1 MRQLKMIAA
10 FSALTSLISIEGGIR
25 AESQEKASPTSP
37 TAAVAVRNQAR
48 PGLSA
53 IAKVDSLNPKCEPVD
68 TKYKKFG
75 VFERMRHA
83 STKLINPQTADRT
96 EFVQS
101 FSPEELTKL
110 LEYKKNEL
118 TQLLAADKLAI
129 GRVDGSR
136 LVLDKC
142 DAKTL
147 AAMIVRL
154 KSAAKMGMVV
164 NTPDQAHTVLV
175 AKGYADSNL
184 ATANVGK
191 TWIAPYVTP

>member
-1 MRQLKMIAA
+1 MRRFKMIAILA
-10 FSALTSLISIEGGIR
+10 ALTAIISTEWGNR
-25 AESQEKASPTSP
+25 ADSQDKITPASPTG
-37 TAAVAVRNQAR
+37 AVAVKNQAR

-53 IAKVDSLNPKCEPVD
+53 ITMGDSLNPKCEPVD

-75 VFERMRHA
+75 VIERVRHA

-101 FSPEELTKL
+101 FSLDDLTKL
-110 LEYKKNEL
+110 LWGKQNEL
-118 TQLLAADKLAI
+118 MQLLADDKLAI

-142 DAKTL
+142 DARTL

-164 NTPDQAHTVLV
+164 KAPDQAHTVLV
-175 AKGYADSNL
+175 AKGYANNDL
-184 ATANVGK
+184 AAANVGN